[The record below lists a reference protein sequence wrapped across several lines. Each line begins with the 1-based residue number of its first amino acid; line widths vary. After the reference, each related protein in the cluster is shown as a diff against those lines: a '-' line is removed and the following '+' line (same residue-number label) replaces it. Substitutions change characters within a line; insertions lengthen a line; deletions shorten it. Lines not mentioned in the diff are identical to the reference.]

1 MYLRSRLIIV
11 ALTFICYI
19 RQSLFSSENFK
30 NMAKVLQESAI
41 KSQPGKRRIS
51 FIFLP
56 VLGISLGIFAY
67 FLSLQES
74 NTQNSL
80 KISAAGNADVT
91 PTPMPYQ
98 EMTIPYLRSREY
110 VSTLGG
116 QEFSHNGS
124 NYTAYLSSY
133 DSDGLRVNGL
143 LTIPTGDRPVDGWPA
158 IVFVHGYIPPSEYT
172 TLGKYVDYVD
182 YLARS
187 GFVVFKIDLRGHGDS
202 EGEPGGAYYSSDYVV
217 DTLNARAALQSSDF
231 VDSDSI
237 GLWGH
242 SMAGNVVMRSMAAQP
257 DIAAGVIWGG
267 AVYTYQDMRE
277 YGIQDSS
284 YRRPQAPSATQRR
297 NSRQS
302 ISEIHGDPEDNGLF
316 WQQMAP
322 TNFLTDLKGAV
333 ALHHA
338 VNDDVV
344 SVEYSRGLKNRL
356 EAASVPHELHEYP
369 TGGHNIDG
377 ASFSQAMQRTVE
389 FYGKYLR

>member
-1 MYLRSRLIIV
+1 MDKNLQKSVSKKESSNVLNPGWRRLFFGV
-11 ALTFICYI
+11 VPALILSSLAMFYFISIYD
-19 RQSLFSSENFK
+19 QP
-30 NMAKVLQESAI
+30 ESKPA
-41 KSQPGKRRIS
+41 
-51 FIFLP
+51 
-56 VLGISLGIFAY
+56 
-67 FLSLQES
+67 
-74 NTQNSL
+74 
-80 KISAAGNADVT
+80 KISAAGNEEVV
-91 PTPMPYQ
+91 PTPMPFQ

-110 VSTLGG
+110 VSTLGE
-116 QEFSHNGS
+116 QELSHSGS

-143 LTIPTGDRPVDGWPA
+143 LTIPTGEKPDTGWPA

-202 EGEPGGAYYSSDYVV
+202 EGEPGGAYYSSDYVI
-217 DTLNARAALQSSDF
+217 DTLNARSALQSSDF
-231 VDSDSI
+231 VNPDAI

-242 SMAGNVVMRSMAAQP
+242 SMAGNVVMRSMAVQS
-257 DIAAGVIWGG
+257 DISAGVIWAG

-284 YRRPQAPSATQRR
+284 YRKPQAPSATQRR
-297 NSRQS
+297 NSRQNLT
-302 ISEIHGDPEDNGLF
+302 EIHGDPEDNGPF

-322 TNFLTDLKGAV
+322 TNFLSDLTGAV

-344 SVEYSRGLKNRL
+344 SIEYSRGLKNL
-356 EAASVPHELHEYP
+356 LDATSVPNELYEYQ

-377 ASFSQAMQRTVE
+377 ASFTSAMQRTVE
-389 FYGKYLR
+389 FYSNYLK